1 MLSTMKVLE
10 IYKHINMLKVNNL
23 SQGFLCL
30 EPLEGLENC
39 EYYMDGV
46 NK

>member
-30 EPLEGLENC
+30 ELLELRWIRE
-39 EYYMDGV
+39 ELRWIRE
-46 NK
+46 